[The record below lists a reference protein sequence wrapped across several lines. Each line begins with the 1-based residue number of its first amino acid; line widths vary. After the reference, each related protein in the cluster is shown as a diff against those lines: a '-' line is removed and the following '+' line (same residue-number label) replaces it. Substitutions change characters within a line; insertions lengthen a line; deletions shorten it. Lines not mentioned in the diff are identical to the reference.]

1 MLIVL
6 EGIDGCGKSTQA
18 TRLAD
23 RLRERSIEPLLLRE
37 PGGTALGE
45 QLRALLLDPATHA
58 GAEAELLLYQAARAQ
73 LVREVLLPRLH
84 EGRWILLDRFWP
96 STVAYQAY
104 GLGLDEA
111 QVRAAIAIAVG
122 PLVPELALWFRLD
135 AAEAARRRAQARGL
149 PPDRIEQRG
158 LDYLSR
164 VDAGYAAMAANGE
177 LIAINSAQ
185 PADAV
190 ADEVWRLV
198 QPLL

>member
-1 MLIVL
+1 MLIIL

-18 TRLAD
+18 ARLSE
-23 RLRERSIEPLLLRE
+23 RLRARGIDPLLLRE
-37 PGGTALGE
+37 PGGTGLGE
-45 QLRALLLDPATHA
+45 HLRALLLDPATRA
-58 GAEAELLLYQAARAQ
+58 CAEAELLLYQAARAQ
-73 LVREVLLPRLH
+73 LVREVLLPRLR
-84 EGRWILLDRFWP
+84 EGRWILLDRFWH

-122 PLVPELALWFRLD
+122 PLAPDLALWFRLD
-135 AAEAARRRAQARGL
+135 AAAAARRRAQARGL

-164 VDAGYAAMAANGE
+164 VDAGYAAMAAGGE
-177 LIAINSAQ
+177 LDSIDAAQ
-185 PADAV
+185 PADVV

-198 QPLL
+198 HPLL